1 VALVLTRST
10 GQTPKLIIVAVV
22 IADQATKNWAL
33 NSLSDGRTIDLV
45 WTLRFNLVFNSG
57 MAFSQGQ
64 GLGRLI
70 GLLAIGVA
78 VWLWLSLKK
87 ASTNLSLVGTAM
99 LIGGALGNVV
109 DRLFRGEKW
118 LAGSVIDF
126 IDLQWFPV
134 FNIADS
140 AVTLGAAML
149 ITSSVAASRTKLQS

>member
-1 VALVLTRST
+1 MALVLTRDT
-10 GQTPKLIIVAVV
+10 GQTPKLIIAAVV
-22 IADQATKNWAL
+22 FADQASKNWAL

-78 VWLWLSLKK
+78 VWLWFSLRKATSRLS
-87 ASTNLSLVGTAM
+87 VIGTSM

-118 LAGSVIDF
+118 LAGAVVDF

-140 AVTLGAAML
+140 AVTVGAAML
-149 ITSSVAASRTKLQS
+149 IFASVATSRRARQS

>member
-1 VALVLTRST
+1 MALVLTRAT
-10 GQTPKLIIVAVV
+10 GQSPKLIIAAVV
-22 IADQATKNWAL
+22 IADQASKNWAL
-33 NSLSDGRTIDLV
+33 NSLSGGRTIDLI
-45 WTLRFNLVFNSG
+45 WTLQFNLVFNSG

-78 VWLWLSLKK
+78 VWLWFGLRKATTRLS
-87 ASTNLSLVGTAM
+87 AIGTSL

-109 DRLFRGEKW
+109 DRMFRGEKW
-118 LAGSVIDF
+118 LAGAVVDF

-140 AVTLGAAML
+140 AVTVGAAML
-149 ITSSVAASRTKLQS
+149 IFASVKASRRAQQS